1 MVSTTTETCKDCD
14 VRTGACLR
22 CRNGN
27 YLLNG
32 VCGAQSRCIA
42 AGLFP
47 VGKASSGRACVAKG
61 GLCEAPGCKPALTA
75 CAASRVGSGGGEV
88 CEACSSETFPVNG
101 ECKYR
106 LTCKGPQFDETG
118 ERCTCRH
125 RKEDGGEI
133 EKNCHRCYT
142 YGSQKES
149 SYAALGPAYK
159 HTFVKCYGCS
169 GGYFFKDGHC
179 ITKEECPAT
188 MVAYEGRN
196 GYKHFCEPPFSCDG
210 GKKQSGPNEG
220 QSCECKEKNCAACDW
235 RAGSKGYACTQC
247 KRKQYLLDAVCV
259 SGSVCIASG
268 GVPRG
273 SESHGPIR
281 VGDKKDIPT
290 AIPTKCVIIKV
301 YEYEL

>member
-1 MVSTTTETCKDCD
+1 M
-14 VRTGACLR
+14 RTGACLR

-32 VCGAQSRCIA
+32 ACGAQSRCIA

-88 CEACSSETFPVNG
+88 CKACSSETFPVNG

-118 ERCTCRH
+118 EKCTCRH

-142 YGSQKES
+142 YGSQKEI

-169 GGYFFKDGHC
+169 GGYFFKDGYC
-179 ITKEECPAT
+179 ITKEECPST

-196 GYKHFCEPPFSCDG
+196 GYKNFCEPPSSCDG

-273 SESHGPIR
+273 SESHGR
-281 VGDKKDIPT
+281 LCLT
-290 AIPTKCVIIKV
+290 AD
-301 YEYEL
+301 